1 MMSAFNWE
9 NSLCSLS
16 KTTSLLLVTLERVE
30 EQTTAVAELIS
41 SQTFQIEVFLVEF
54 QVTWGISFVLIFSYI
69 QNIAVKDTV
78 VDYDYQKVS
87 CQNSNKMRPF
97 FTLFHHCALTTFLH
111 RNASTMQPKPH
122 TWMQETRHTKRRRKP
137 SENSAICAEP
147 SSSRMES
154 ELAENT
160 KLAFS
165 PVVFHCGSLCS
176 FDTKRE

>member
-1 MMSAFNWE
+1 MHFFLYFRFSSLRSRFGNFNWE

-30 EQTTAVAELIS
+30 EQTTAELIS

-97 FTLFHHCALTTFLH
+97 CTLFNHSALTTFLH

-137 SENSAICAEP
+137 SENSAICAAEEP
-147 SSSRMES
+147 ES

-160 KLAFS
+160 KVAFS
-165 PVVFHCGSLCS
+165 PVVF
-176 FDTKRE
+176 